1 MENIV
6 TITLLTLTLFGNI
19 EMTTF
24 EIPNTREN
32 YYDLGWKK
40 SNSLV
45 CSSWYHNNV
54 AIEDNK
60 KYKPF
65 TKQNMYVH
73 KYKGKNVIGYICG
86 GHEPQ

>member
-6 TITLLTLTLFGNI
+6 TITLLTLTLLGNI

-24 EIPNTREN
+24 EIPNTREH
-32 YYDLGWKK
+32 YDDLGWKK

-45 CSSWYHNNV
+45 SSSWYHTNV
-54 AIEDNK
+54 AIEENR
-60 KYKPF
+60 KYKHF
-65 TKQNMYVH
+65 TKQSIYTH

-86 GHEPQ
+86 GHEPR